1 MANSL
6 LDLYGLPKRREG
18 VTFPERNA
26 ALSFI
31 KDGTPPTPQ
40 VEPVS
45 SSDDVVAQ
53 TVAANANAL
62 APVKTVPDIT
72 GTLQTPLSQ
81 PPAKNTI
88 APTAAVAPTAT
99 TPYVP
104 QTEYEKYWKTPVGTD
119 KYNMPLDQF
128 VKVAGLAAKALNPQ
142 NPIANDLIKM
152 GGEAYNE
159 RARREYESPN
169 VLLQRQIHQAQ
180 LDKLKEEAPKAWDIY
195 YKEQT
200 KLGKKPEDIVKEY
213 NKMLNSTKAKPK
225 ILIDNHGN
233 TSGIDTLTGE
243 VLWGSGIGQDASEL
257 VKVAPTNAAGD
268 VTPISH
274 TGKPLPV
281 IPGAG
286 KPQQSRKGTTP
297 STGNWRIYKSGTN
310 TLRQNSKSGSV
321 EIQTGPDQWRA
332 ATKEETALLEKPRA
346 VPGEK
351 KEKTNPFSR
360 YTQQKGPL
368 TRSEAF
374 AAIRKASPSSTSD
387 AEINA
392 YITKKYPELK

>member
-1 MANSL
+1 M
-6 LDLYGLPKRREG
+6 
-18 VTFPERNA
+18 
-26 ALSFI
+26 
-31 KDGTPPTPQ
+31 
-40 VEPVS
+40 
-45 SSDDVVAQ
+45 
-53 TVAANANAL
+53 ANAL
-62 APVKTVPDIT
+62 LDQYKLLKEKVPTYGDNTLLSIKENKPVEPSYPSIVSPPADNTVAQLTSVNAAAPAETTPTKYFPDTVTTQALP
-72 GTLQTPLSQ
+72 GSPVQSQ
-81 PPAKNTI
+81 PVVASAT
-88 APTAAVAPTAT
+88 TAATPVT
-99 TPYVP
+99 TPPYTP
-104 QTEYEKYWKTPVGTD
+104 QTEYEKYWKTPVGTS

-169 VLLQRQIHQAQ
+169 VLSQRRLH
-180 LDKLKEEAPKAWDIY
+180 EA
-195 YKEQT
+195 QT
-200 KLGKKPEDIVKEY
+200 KKLNEAVPGELEIIIKANRAKGITDVESVKQYLEMKRENRFTPELTTDNNGNVY
-213 NKMLNSTKAKPK
+213 TVNKV
-225 ILIDNHGN
+225 
-233 TSGIDTLTGE
+233 TGE
-243 VLWGSGIGQDASEL
+243 YSLVGRIGKDASGL
-257 VKVAPTNAAGD
+257 VKVTSTNAAGD
-268 VTPISH
+268 VTPISL
-274 TGKPLPV
+274 TGKSFPV
-281 IPGAG
+281 IPGAD

-297 STGNWRIYKSGTN
+297 STGNWRIYKSGAN

-351 KEKTNPFSR
+351 KEKTNPFGR
-360 YTQQKGPL
+360 YTRPS

-374 AAIRKASPSSTSD
+374 AAIRKASPSGTSD

>member
-6 LDLYGLPKRREG
+6 LDQYKLLKEKVPTYGDNTLLSIKENKPVEPSYPSIVSPPVDNTVAQLASVNTATPTVSTPVKYFTDTVTTQSLPGSPMQSQPAVE
-18 VTFPERNA
+18 
-26 ALSFI
+26 
-31 KDGTPPTPQ
+31 PTP
-40 VEPVS
+40 
-45 SSDDVVAQ
+45 
-53 TVAANANAL
+53 T
-62 APVKTVPDIT
+62 
-72 GTLQTPLSQ
+72 
-81 PPAKNTI
+81 TI
-88 APTAAVAPTAT
+88 APAPT

-104 QTEYEKYWKTPVGTD
+104 QTEYEKYWKTPVGTE
-119 KYNMPLDQF
+119 KYNVPLDQF
-128 VKVAGLAAKALNPQ
+128 TKIAGLAAKYLDPQ

-159 RARREYESPN
+159 RARREYEGPN
-169 VLLQRQIHQAQ
+169 VLLQRQLHQAQ
-180 LDKLKEEAPKAWDIY
+180 LKKLDEEAPKAWDIY

-233 TSGIDTLTGE
+233 TSGISTLTGE

-268 VTPISH
+268 VTPIGR

-286 KPQQSRKGTTP
+286 KSQQSRKGTTP

-351 KEKTNPFSR
+351 KENTNPFRRNAS
-360 YTQQKGPL
+360 TVKTPAVGTVLKGYRFKGGDP
-368 TRSEAF
+368 TVQANWEK
-374 AAIRKASPSSTSD
+374 I
-387 AEINA
+387 
-392 YITKKYPELK
+392 